1 MGFVKRHVAEERF
14 CGFLR
19 PVSRYLTDMPHT
31 CARACFVASALLLPS
46 AAHAQVDC
54 WAPREAQD
62 LVSTQQFMP
71 IRQTLLTLEDI
82 IRRNAAYQAPPE
94 PVRMRTTIAAGP
106 SEAGGA
112 RIFVRAYPPVQTTA
126 GIRIWTKDRCD
137 VIPQAERVAAS
148 VGQIYVFINYNVQ
161 EQFLQGTELP
171 KYEGEYA
178 GYPIYNGWIVMTKDR
193 RLPWIPQTLRDR
205 LDREEQKRQRA
216 LDDWNAMKAGRTPLD
231 EAAQMKTY
239 EMLRRTDPAGAEKFL
254 ASMREVNEET
264 NKAKAAEPITD
275 AHLQGHLKA
284 LRDYR
289 ASFTEAQLD
298 APAVWMDRSRE
309 GQKRLEAQIAAY
321 QQLTPDEQQQ
331 VDTLGRES
339 RDLERQARTETDPA
353 AAAQLRERSNTLATK
368 VRAIRK
374 AHTDKAFF
382 LIQDARATYDLTNLK
397 PGAKD
402 DAMAFKPD
410 PAFPNYK
417 DPFRPQVIM
426 VNFWSKSD
434 PKDNSPRT
442 TWLRQARETF
452 DIAAVAALL
461 R

>member
-1 MGFVKRHVAEERF
+1 MPYNYPCAA
-14 CGFLR
+14 FL
-19 PVSRYLTDMPHT
+19 
-31 CARACFVASALLLPS
+31 AAALLLPS
-46 AAHAQVDC
+46 TTYAQVDC
-54 WAPREAQD
+54 WAPRETQD
-62 LVSTQQFMP
+62 SLTTQKFTP
-71 IRQTLLTLEDI
+71 IRQTLLTLEEI
-82 IRRNAAYQAPPE
+82 IRRNAAYRAAPE

-112 RIFVRAYPPVQTTA
+112 RIFVRAYPPMQGT
-126 GIRIWTKDRCD
+126 IQIWTRDRCD
-137 VIPQAERVAAS
+137 VIPQSERVAAS

-161 EQFLQGTELP
+161 EQFLQGSEVP

-216 LDDWNAMKAGRTPLD
+216 LDDWNAVKAGRKPLD
-231 EAAQMKTY
+231 EAAQIKTY
-239 EMLRRTDPAGAEKFL
+239 EMLRKSDPAGAEKFL

-264 NKAKAAEPITD
+264 KKAKADEPTTD

-289 ASFTEAQLD
+289 ATFTETQLN
-298 APAVWMDRSRE
+298 APAVWMDKSGE
-309 GQKRLEAQIAAY
+309 GRKRLDAQIAAH
-321 QQLTPDEQQQ
+321 QQLTADEQQQ

-339 RDLERQARTETDPA
+339 RDLDRQARTEKDA
-353 AAAQLRERSNTLATK
+353 ATAAQLRERSNALALN

-374 AHTDKAFF
+374 AHTEKAFF
-382 LIQDARATYDLTNLK
+382 LVEDARAGYDLTNLK
-397 PGAKD
+397 PGEKD

-410 PAFPNYK
+410 PAFPDFT
-417 DPFRPQVIM
+417 DPFRPQLIM

-442 TWLRQARETF
+442 QWLRHARETF
-452 DIAAVAALL
+452 DFSAVAALL

>member
-1 MGFVKRHVAEERF
+1 
-14 CGFLR
+14 
-19 PVSRYLTDMPHT
+19 MPHT
-31 CARACFVASALLLPS
+31 CALAGLLASALVLPS
-46 AAHAQVDC
+46 AARAQVDC

-62 LVSTQQFMP
+62 AVSTPKFAPM
-71 IRQTLLTLEDI
+71 RQTLLELEDI
-82 IRRNAAYQAPPE
+82 IRKNAAYQAPPE

-126 GIRIWTKDRCD
+126 NIRIWTTDRCD

-148 VGQIYVFINYNVQ
+148 VGQIYVFVNYSVR
-161 EQFLQGTELP
+161 EQFLQGAEVP

-178 GYPIYNGWIVMTKDR
+178 GYPIYNGWIVMTKDG

-205 LDREEQKRQRA
+205 LSREEQKRQRA
-216 LDDWNAMKAGRTPLD
+216 LDDWNAVKAGRKPLD

-239 EMLRRTDPAGAEKFL
+239 EMLKKSDPAGAEKFL
-254 ASMREVNEET
+254 ASIREVNERTRE
-264 NKAKAAEPITD
+264 AKAEEPTTD
-275 AHLQGHLKA
+275 AHLQRHLRA
-284 LRDYR
+284 VREYR

-298 APAVWMDRSRE
+298 APAVWMDESRA
-309 GQKRLEAQIAAY
+309 GQKRLDAQIAAL

-331 VDTLGRES
+331 ADALGRES
-339 RDLERQARTETDPA
+339 RELDRQARTEKDA
-353 AAAQLRERSNTLATK
+353 AAAAALRERSTALALK

-374 AHTDKAFF
+374 AHTERAFF
-382 LIQDARATYDLTNLK
+382 LIQDARADYDLANLK

-410 PAFPNYK
+410 PEFPDFR
-417 DPFRPQVIM
+417 DPLRPQLIT

-434 PKDNSPRT
+434 PKDDSPRT
-442 TWLRQARETF
+442 RWLRQARATF
-452 DIAAVAALL
+452 DFAAVAALL